1 MWIYQKQLEYPVN
14 ITKPDVKMAKLL
26 MAQYGGP
33 DSELGAALR
42 YLTQRYSMPSDRVRA
57 TLTDIGTEELA
68 HWEMIAAMVHQCM
81 QGASCEELT
90 AAGLD
95 GYYIMH
101 NHGVYPC
108 DPNGVPFTAAY
119 IQCTGDPVADLVED
133 MAAEQ
138 KARVTYEHLMNMTD
152 NSQINTTVEYSLKIG
167 SSTKRTD
174 VAAFND
180 CVERQNNILWI
191 IESKQ
196 KDDFVKCIELKGVS
210 KKCNNYFF
218 SNQGLAISRVDRW
231 RVSNV

>member
-1 MWIYQKQLEYPVN
+1 MQSIIIDEGKSKCL
-14 ITKPDVKMAKLL
+14 ITKKIRKETSNENIWHEYYRILL
-26 MAQYGGP
+26 DTY
-33 DSELGAALR
+33 
-42 YLTQRYSMPSDRVRA
+42 
-57 TLTDIGTEELA
+57 
-68 HWEMIAAMVHQCM
+68 
-81 QGASCEELT
+81 
-90 AAGLD
+90 
-95 GYYIMH
+95 
-101 NHGVYPC
+101 NYPM
-108 DPNGVPFTAAY
+108 G
-119 IQCTGDPVADLVED
+119 
-133 MAAEQ
+133 
-138 KARVTYEHLMNMTD
+138 
-152 NSQINTTVEYSLKIG
+152 NTTVEYSLKIG